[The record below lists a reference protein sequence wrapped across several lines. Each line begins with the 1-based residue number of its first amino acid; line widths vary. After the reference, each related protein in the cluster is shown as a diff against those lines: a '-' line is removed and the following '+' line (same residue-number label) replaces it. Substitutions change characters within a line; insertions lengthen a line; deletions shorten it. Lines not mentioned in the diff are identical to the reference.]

1 MMEAHISIEEFL
13 GAIADWAS
21 SQSDVYAVAL
31 VGSHTRGVARAD
43 SDIDLVLLVADP
55 EKFLADKIWPDQ
67 FGKVVRRRVESYGLV
82 TSLRLWYDD
91 GREVELG
98 FTTPQW
104 VALPLDEGT
113 RQVMRGGMRIL
124 FERGKVLSREVRG

>member
-1 MMEAHISIEEFL
+1 MMEARISTEEFL
-13 GAIADWAS
+13 GAITDWAAT
-21 SQSDVYAVAL
+21 QSDVYAVAL
-31 VGSHTRGVARAD
+31 VGSHARGAAKVD

-55 EKFLADKIWPDQ
+55 GKFLADTVWPDQ

-82 TSLRLWYDD
+82 TSLRQWYDG
-91 GREVELG
+91 GREVEYG

-113 RQVMRGGMRIL
+113 RQVMQGGIRIL
-124 FERGKVLSREVRG
+124 FERGKALSRALCG